1 MKIAK
6 RLCIGLLTVVI
17 AAFSVMATYQLLVKT
32 AMISGEVG
40 KGGRTES
47 ANVAIMDR
55 YDMYMTHEISDALEG
70 VLEIEKVYWLSDADP
85 VAPKPNAACIG
96 STNDPSSL
104 AWLLE
109 KAEKL
114 LDGQETLFTTET
126 EIAMNSEVVYY
137 FDDTILA
144 ITWKQNVDNVM
155 YTFSEVKIAD
165 PSQFRRF
172 LSGGEYGSEI
182 QSLTSE
188 MASSVNAVVASSG
201 DFYAH
206 RRHGVIV
213 YDRLVRR
220 VNTWAIDTCYIDD
233 NGDLLF
239 SYAGELKTEEAAQ
252 AFVDKNNIRFS
263 LAFGPVLVDNGVPR
277 PSYQYSEY
285 IIGEGQKEHARIAL
299 CQRDKLHYFI
309 VTAGQDVNRNC
320 FRLPTLQEFQRH
332 VVEFGCN
339 MAYTLDGGQT
349 ATLIMN
355 NELMNC
361 IVFDSERYISD
372 IIYFATAIPNGE

>member
-1 MKIAK
+1 MAIWK
-6 RLCIGLLTVVI
+6 RVCIWLLTLVV
-17 AAFSVMATYQLLVKT
+17 AGFSVMATGSLLEKT
-32 AMISGEVG
+32 ALLPGEVG
-40 KGGRTES
+40 GGARAE
-47 ANVAIMDR
+47 AADMAIMDR
-55 YDMYMTHEISDALEG
+55 YDMYMSHQISDALEG
-70 VLEIEKVYWLSDADP
+70 VLEIEKVYWLSDADQ
-85 VAPKPNAACIG
+85 VAPKPNQTCVG
-96 STNDPSSL
+96 STTDPASL
-104 AWLLE
+104 DWLLK

-137 FDDTILA
+137 LDDTILA
-144 ITWKQNVDNVM
+144 ITWKQNVDNCM

-213 YDRLVRR
+213 YDRQVRR

-233 NGDLLF
+233 NGDMIF
-239 SYAGELKTEEAAQ
+239 TYADELKTEAEAQ

-263 LAFGPVLVDNGVPR
+263 LAFGPILVDNGVPR
-277 PSYQYSEY
+277 PSYQYSDY
-285 IIGEGQKEHARIAL
+285 IIGEGDKEHARIAL
-299 CQRDKLHYFI
+299 CQRDQLHYFI

-320 FRLPTLQEFQRH
+320 FRLPTLKEFQTH

-355 NELMNC
+355 NQVMNC